1 MITVVLLLLVG
12 AFVLT
17 ILAAMGKVQLW
28 IGVMLLTIAALLGAM
43 AGGLPIVR

>member
-1 MITVVLLLLVG
+1 MITVVLVLLIA

-17 ILAAMGKVQLW
+17 VLAAMGKTPLW